1 MARGRIYG
9 TATSVIIYDS
19 RVDAL
24 WDTRGPIGL
33 YTNRIARRGQKYA
46 KQEAPQ
52 RRGRM
57 RRAIHGETAR
67 RGKRHRVARVRSKAY
82 YSYWVHEGTS
92 GSSGGGGLTRL
103 RGQPGRK
110 SAGKWRVG
118 MAPSWK
124 SHTLKSGAVVYK
136 KGWPKFTNKPVAGQD
151 ANPFLERAMIRTMR
165 DFT

>member
-19 RVDAL
+19 QVDAL

-33 YTNRIARRGQKYA
+33 YTSRIARRGQKYA

-82 YSYWVHEGTS
+82 YSYWVHEGTN
-92 GSSGGGGLTRL
+92 GSSSHGGLTRL

-110 SAGKWRVG
+110 SAGKWRPG
-118 MAPSWK
+118 MMNPWP
-124 SHTLKSGAVVYK
+124 GATR
-136 KGWPKFTNKPVAGQD
+136 GGVAGQN